1 MNRRYV
7 LGLVGA
13 LALAGVMG
21 VRAAALKPRAAEAGG
36 MNAAATEKLKAAKA
50 VVLGVAV
57 AAEKPKAAEDCC
69 CGDCCCGDLC
79 QAECCDSACCGVGC
93 CDFTTSKAAAI
104 NVESCCEKDAK
115 AAASFCPVT
124 TAKAKAAVAR

>member
-21 VRAAALKPRAAEAGG
+21 VRAAALKPKAAEAGR
-36 MNAAATEKLKAAKA
+36 MNAAATEKLKATKA
-50 VVLGVAV
+50 AVMGVAV

-69 CGDCCCGDLC
+69 CGDSCCGDAC
-79 QAECCDSACCGVGC
+79 REECCDPACCGDGC

-104 NVESCCEKDAK
+104 KVESCCEKDVK
-115 AAASFCPVT
+115 AAASFCPVS
-124 TAKAKAAVAR
+124 ADQKAAVAR